1 AAMST
6 SRSEEP
12 RTYSAYQRCHAT
24 RVAQEQ
30 ETSRG
35 WSMDDPMSKLG
46 YPKSPPIYPESDHP
60 IRPDKNSHRRR
71 VRRHDQQVKK
81 SFEQA
86 VSEEMARGCTEEV
99 AGQRVMQ
106 AHGYTLEHESFIAKG
121 LTDHYAVQSRF
132 HDLADG
138 FVDFDNSSP
147 RCEAFAQ
154 GAARK
159 QTVVQGVSVS
169 MRVKA
174 GEGFK
179 WACLTAGTTSPL
191 APAIG
196 GCAGF

>member
-35 WSMDDPMSKLG
+35 WSMDDPMSKMRRK
-46 YPKSPPIYPESDHP
+46 KSPPIYPESDHP

-86 VSEEMARGCTEEV
+86 VSKRNGTGREHIRSRGATRGERLREYV
-99 AGQRVMQ
+99 
-106 AHGYTLEHESFIAKG
+106 
-121 LTDHYAVQSRF
+121 
-132 HDLADG
+132 
-138 FVDFDNSSP
+138 
-147 RCEAFAQ
+147 
-154 GAARK
+154 AARR
-159 QTVVQGVSVS
+159 VCQGRDRHRGHVLQV
-169 MRVKA
+169 RR
-174 GEGFK
+174 
-179 WACLTAGTTSPL
+179 
-191 APAIG
+191 
-196 GCAGF
+196 